1 MEKNEDEEGKVGN
14 DGNEVTENG
23 AEEPDPDGIQV
34 VVEGDSGDDGRR
46 SANRRGGKKSKESES
61 KDEVKQKLLIRN
73 HNYSSKKFQFK
84 NVVRA

>member
-1 MEKNEDEEGKVGN
+1 MEKNEAEEGKVGN

-46 SANRRGGKKSKESES
+46 SANRRVGKKSKESES
-61 KDEVKQKLLIRN
+61 KNEVKIFLLSRKQLFYLRN
-73 HNYSSKKFQFK
+73 FNS
-84 NVVRA
+84 